1 MRETELL
8 DGLTTALSASPEN
21 LQLRLSVIRLAVDAG
36 KIDLLKETIAPLNG
50 DALPESADRQLVAN
64 ALLAADEPQRAL
76 DHLASELAA
85 ERILRARALL
95 MLGREEEAHVE
106 YTAAIRDNPALE
118 DPSLAAQLSAFT
130 IKAGNDDRPRL
141 RVISND
147 DTDDDEL
154 VRMLA
159 PNEEPVTFK
168 NVRGLDQVKDEI
180 RRKIILPYQK
190 PSLFKRFRKRIG
202 GGILLYGP
210 PGCGKTLLARATAGE
225 CNAQFFNIMISD
237 ILDMYIGE
245 SERKLHALFETVR
258 QNAPAVLFFD
268 EIEAVGAKRQYSRE
282 GASAKVVSQFLSEM
296 DGFAQDNEGVL
307 ILGATNIPWAL
318 DPAFRR
324 PGRFDRIFFVP
335 PPDRDGR
342 DAILQ
347 LELEGRP
354 VKQPVDTAF
363 IAKHSGGF
371 SGADLKNIV
380 ETASDFA
387 IEASL
392 EKGDEVPIDS
402 GHLKEALNMASETT
416 TEWLTTAKNYARY
429 ANDGGQYNAVLEF
442 LQKHGK

>member
-118 DPSLAAQLSAFT
+118 DQTLAAQLSAFT

-141 RVISND
+141 RVIAND

-282 GASAKVVSQFLSEM
+282 GA
-296 DGFAQDNEGVL
+296 
-307 ILGATNIPWAL
+307 
-318 DPAFRR
+318 
-324 PGRFDRIFFVP
+324 
-335 PPDRDGR
+335 
-342 DAILQ
+342 
-347 LELEGRP
+347 
-354 VKQPVDTAF
+354 
-363 IAKHSGGF
+363 
-371 SGADLKNIV
+371 
-380 ETASDFA
+380 
-387 IEASL
+387 
-392 EKGDEVPIDS
+392 
-402 GHLKEALNMASETT
+402 
-416 TEWLTTAKNYARY
+416 
-429 ANDGGQYNAVLEF
+429 
-442 LQKHGK
+442 

>member
-1 MRETELL
+1 MTNWKE
-8 DGLTTALSASPEN
+8 GN
-21 LQLRLSVIRLAVDAG
+21 RLKDNS
-36 KIDLLKETIAPLNG
+36 TI
-50 DALPESADRQLVAN
+50 
-64 ALLAADEPQRAL
+64 
-76 DHLASELAA
+76 
-85 ERILRARALL
+85 
-95 MLGREEEAHVE
+95 
-106 YTAAIRDNPALE
+106 
-118 DPSLAAQLSAFT
+118 
-130 IKAGNDDRPRL
+130 
-141 RVISND
+141 
-147 DTDDDEL
+147 
-154 VRMLA
+154 
-159 PNEEPVTFK
+159 
-168 NVRGLDQVKDEI
+168 
-180 RRKIILPYQK
+180 
-190 PSLFKRFRKRIG
+190 
-202 GGILLYGP
+202 
-210 PGCGKTLLARATAGE
+210 
-225 CNAQFFNIMISD
+225 
-237 ILDMYIGE
+237 
-245 SERKLHALFETVR
+245 
-258 QNAPAVLFFD
+258 FD

-371 SGADLKNIV
+371 SGADLKNII